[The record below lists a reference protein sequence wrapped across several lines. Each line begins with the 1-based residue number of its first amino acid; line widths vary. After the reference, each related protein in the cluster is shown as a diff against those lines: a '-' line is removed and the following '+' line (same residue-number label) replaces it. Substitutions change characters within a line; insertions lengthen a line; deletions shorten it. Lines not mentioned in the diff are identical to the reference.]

1 MTTQNKVHKNRV
13 HVIEACR
20 LFSICKAPSFYEQV
34 TASLNRQCFSLAC
47 KSSFQVVVKLIFCYQ
62 LVFYNGLNLLVPGLW
77 MFWIRLFVE
86 MHWNKS
92 INFITPSI
100 WIKKFSTT
108 VLTSLVSPEFVMNS
122 IEESWQHGLHHPER
136 RVHFFQYTHHR
147 IMSLNIF
154 NGCHQGLAGVVSR
167 TLGLLATEVRLKS
180 DGAIGWYNLC
190 SIINI
195 TGSYNGIVPYTTI
208 WNVTLLV
215 IKI

>member
-1 MTTQNKVHKNRV
+1 M
-13 HVIEACR
+13 
-20 LFSICKAPSFYEQV
+20 P
-34 TASLNRQCFSLAC
+34 
-47 KSSFQVVVKLIFCYQ
+47 
-62 LVFYNGLNLLVPGLW
+62 
-77 MFWIRLFVE
+77 
-86 MHWNKS
+86 WNKS

-108 VLTSLVSPEFVMNS
+108 VLTSLVSPKFVMNS

-154 NGCHQGLAGVVSR
+154 NGLHQGLAGVVSR
-167 TLGLLATEVRLKS
+167 TLGLLATEVWLKS

-190 SIINI
+190 INI

-215 IKI
+215 SVCLKVISTVLNHCVLTSQMYWDIARQKRELAHVERNMNGNVTMVSVSL

>member
-1 MTTQNKVHKNRV
+1 M
-13 HVIEACR
+13 
-20 LFSICKAPSFYEQV
+20 SILKI
-34 TASLNRQCFSLAC
+34 NW
-47 KSSFQVVVKLIFCYQ
+47 LID
-62 LVFYNGLNLLVPGLW
+62 W
-77 MFWIRLFVE
+77 
-86 MHWNKS
+86 
-92 INFITPSI
+92 
-100 WIKKFSTT
+100 TT
-108 VLTSLVSPEFVMNS
+108 VLTSLVSPKFVMNS

-154 NGCHQGLAGVVSR
+154 NGLHQGLAGVVSR
-167 TLGLLATEVRLKS
+167 TLGLLATEVWLKS

-215 IKI
+215 IKIQYTLFKCLVLPFPKLESLIRSLTIAVWIELTSNLCPEDQHLALSSDNLWTNSLPGSQPWSSKIVT